1 MKSFLSTSFQAF
13 LCLVSTLFIAATA
26 QVSTPRG
33 TLISTSLGFPTKYEI
48 PKNRGLVWCLEGRHL
63 VQGPSSQSTVIYR
76 YSTVYQDITTQLRA
90 AILNGELDT
99 AIALLVVSR
108 DVNGLAAGLRYPP
121 EKLSE
126 YRIVTPERDTDPD
139 VITIKALAGASLR
152 LANCSWVNITLIGLL
167 TIFVYS

>member
-1 MKSFLSTSFQAF
+1 MQ
-13 LCLVSTLFIAATA
+13 
-26 QVSTPRG
+26 
-33 TLISTSLGFPTKYEI
+33 
-48 PKNRGLVWCLEGRHL
+48 GL
-63 VQGPSSQSTVIYR
+63 SSQSTVIYR
-76 YSTVYQDITTQLRA
+76 YNTVYQDITTQLRA

-152 LANCSWVNITLIGLL
+152 LANCSWVIFRSLPLSVNNIS
-167 TIFVYS
+167 IFLEKLSFG